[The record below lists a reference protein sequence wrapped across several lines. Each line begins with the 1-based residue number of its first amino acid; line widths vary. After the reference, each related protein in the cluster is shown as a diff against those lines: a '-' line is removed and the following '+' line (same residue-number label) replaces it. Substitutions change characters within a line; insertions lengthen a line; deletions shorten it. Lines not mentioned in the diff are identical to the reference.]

1 MGCGQMSSV
10 RNSAVTSQDEEERT
24 LSSFRAITHCN
35 DRLLKLGNEVSSAF
49 GLHLSEMAVLDTLG
63 WKGPLTMG
71 ELSREAF
78 ISQSN
83 TTHVVKKLVSMGLA
97 VRERS
102 AQSERVVIVRVTD
115 KGAAVHAKTNPRMIS
130 EVEHYFAEKLSPSER
145 KTLNRLMIKLSS

>member
-1 MGCGQMSSV
+1 MACGRMFLVPASSV
-10 RNSAVTSQDEEERT
+10 KTGDEEERT
-24 LSSFRAITHCN
+24 LSSFRAISHCN

-71 ELSREAF
+71 ELSRQAF

-102 AQSERVVIVRVTD
+102 VQSERVVIVRLSA
-115 KGAAVHAKTNPRMIS
+115 KGAAVHAKTKPRMVG
-130 EVEHYFAEKLSPSER
+130 EVEQYFAEKLSPSER